1 MPNSIEL
8 AKKYQPIIDEI
19 YAIESKSAILDSP
32 TMDMSGVNEV
42 KILKISTQGLGTYSG
57 SYPKGTITSTWETIK
72 LLQKRSRRFDI
83 DRVENEESLDML
95 VAGTV
100 GQFTR
105 TQVVP
110 EVDAIRF
117 AKYADKAGAKV
128 EGELTSSTFR
138 KAIDKALT
146 YMVNKG
152 VPESEIVIFL
162 NAFKRDDFFN
172 GITRQISNESM
183 ANNKIN
189 MYNNLNPIVEV
200 PSNRFYSALTLL
212 DGVTSGQEAGG
223 YIKNASTGKNINFMC
238 VAKSAVWQAIKLT
251 ENKLFPPE
259 QNQESS
265 GYIYDFLAYHDAGA
279 YDNKIDGI
287 YVHTDPDG
295 LSS

>member
-19 YAIESKSAILDSP
+19 YATESKTAVLDSP
-32 TMDMSGVNEV
+32 TIDMSGANEI

-57 SYPKGTITSTWETIK
+57 SYPKGTITSTWETLK

-83 DRVENEESLDML
+83 DRADNEESLDML

-110 EVDAIRF
+110 ELDAIRF
-117 AKYADKAGAKV
+117 AKYADKAGKKV
-128 EGELTSSTFR
+128 EDELSSSTF
-138 KAIDKALT
+138 KSAVDSALT

-152 VPESEIVIFL
+152 VPESEIMIFI
-162 NAFKRDDFFN
+162 NAFKRDDFYK
-172 GITRQISNESM
+172 GITRTLANETV
-183 ANNKIN
+183 ANMKVNL
-189 MYNNLNPIVEV
+189 YNNLNPIIEV

-212 DGVTSGQEAGG
+212 DGATSGQEEGG
-223 YIKNASTGKNINFMC
+223 YIKNASTGKNINFML
-238 VAKSAVWQAIKLT
+238 VAKSAVWQAVKWT
-251 ENKLFPPE
+251 ENKMFTPD

-279 YDNKIDGI
+279 YDNKVDGI
-287 YVHTDPDG
+287 YVHKDPDG